1 MAKKFIPEP
10 QLVRGKIFSGEP
22 AESVHLVGL
31 VRLRVGLEVI
41 VVAVVLARESHAEVM
56 LSELLSLHTISRFC
70 FQVSDRLPMGSQKL
84 KKLTRVI
91 MGMYLIDNLIKIILQ
106 CF

>member
-41 VVAVVLARESHAEVM
+41 VVAVVLARESHDEVM
-56 LSELLSLHTISRFC
+56 LLSELLGYI
-70 FQVSDRLPMGSQKL
+70 
-84 KKLTRVI
+84 
-91 MGMYLIDNLIKIILQ
+91 LIDFVFMSVNFLL
-106 CF
+106 

>member
-10 QLVRGKIFSGEP
+10 QLVRGKIFPGEP

-41 VVAVVLARESHAEVM
+41 VVAVVLARESHDEVM
-56 LSELLSLHTISRFC
+56 LLSELLGYI
-70 FQVSDRLPMGSQKL
+70 
-84 KKLTRVI
+84 
-91 MGMYLIDNLIKIILQ
+91 LIDFVFMSVNFLL
-106 CF
+106 